1 MMLEKTTKEYIDSK
15 VIPIIEINQLKSDTT
30 NKNIML
36 IIMVVVF
43 AISLVITS
51 LFPIFMLMA
60 ILSGIITILIY
71 KEVIVN
77 TKKLKKLKG
86 ELKNV

>member
-1 MMLEKTTKEYIDSK
+1 MLEKTTKEYIDSK

>member
-1 MMLEKTTKEYIDSK
+1 MLEKTTKEYIDSK

-30 NKNIML
+30 NKNIMV

-51 LFPIFMLMA
+51 LFPIFILMA
-60 ILSGIITILIY
+60 ILSGVITILIY